1 MVTIFPDFEL
11 LIGTKKIFRL
21 LPVLAVALSLTAC
34 ETYKVD
40 DPDMTAVS
48 GFDGMWYCF
57 AYDPADLDNPVTVFD
72 VQITNTTFNEADRFW
87 MTVTDV
93 NYPETSGDPYYLDAV
108 RFDVSCD
115 ADALTF
121 SCSEVECEYPRTCHN
136 LLFGQ
141 GYDSYGYY
149 AGLTSSE
156 TVSITDGRVT
166 LDGVD
171 THSGYKADAIE
182 FTYTRTTDDGSGS
195 PATVTYYV
203 RGMKNTGWEED
214 MADYT
219 DFIDNVLLQ

>member
-1 MVTIFPDFEL
+1 MSRQTVSIFCELPGGRPSRIPLSFFTAKASFVLCDIRVLSISAARAKAKAMIFEL
-11 LIGTKKIFRL
+11 IFSERSKLSFMEWIDMPLSAQRLRIDIIISIFLPRRVKLINY
-21 LPVLAVALSLTAC
+21 SSSTA
-34 ETYKVD
+34 D
-40 DPDMTAVS
+40 
-48 GFDGMWYCF
+48 W
-57 AYDPADLDNPVTVFD
+57 
-72 VQITNTTFNEADRFW
+72 NTLFST
-87 MTVTDV
+87 TDS
-93 NYPETSGDPYYLDAV
+93 NY
-108 RFDVSCD
+108 
-115 ADALTF
+115 
-121 SCSEVECEYPRTCHN
+121 
-136 LLFGQ
+136 
-141 GYDSYGYY
+141 SYGYY